1 MIAVEGNT
9 LATDGNRKFTLNI
22 DNTTNYIVGGT
33 LGDTQFYSSIQITI
47 EEDDGMRHVLL

>member
-22 DNTTNYIVGGT
+22 DNSTNYIVGGT